1 MIAESGGDIEDVFKD
16 IRRDEKLAD
25 DVGLEKSGDLEV
37 LAVPPKCA
45 VNQPQRSP
53 SQHDSVTVWHLGHS
67 RCARTN
73 MGASVVPQYLERG
86 GSIFLGFYWVDF
98 SDCMMGQWLV
108 ATTTELSR
116 LGRRNGG
123 CCCHYRFHRRRVFSL

>member
-1 MIAESGGDIEDVFKD
+1 
-16 IRRDEKLAD
+16 
-25 DVGLEKSGDLEV
+25 
-37 LAVPPKCA
+37 
-45 VNQPQRSP
+45 
-53 SQHDSVTVWHLGHS
+53 
-67 RCARTN
+67 

-116 LGRRNGG
+116 LGRLGRLGRRNGG
-123 CCCHYRFHRRRVFSL
+123 CCCHYRSHRRRVFS